1 MLVIFVITFGTI
13 SPVGTARFAST
24 ESVVSSS
31 MTSGESS
38 KSSASWLCEDAL
50 SFFCS
55 TGDEDANFAPSLRTD
70 SARPSFLDKSNGCS
84 YIVWLAGLEANGT
97 RGGIFDSR
105 RSLAREFWNQT
116 WTWNNNLFKNTLW
129 IFHNYKVYE
138 FLFPLRQLFFLLCR
152 WYRYKF
158 SSKKRQENT
167 NSKQYIRVMLS
178 LHDKLLYTCDK
189 NLHDTFIELN
199 ESKRYFTK
207 IDLNG
212 LRMNKENK
220 K

>member
-1 MLVIFVITFGTI
+1 MQIFIDILVIFVITFGTI
-13 SPVGTARFAST
+13 SPVGIARFAST

-55 TGDEDANFAPSLRTD
+55 TGDEDANFTPSLRTD

-138 FLFPLRQLFFLLCR
+138 FLFPFWDNCFSFYVDDIDINFPRRKGKKIQIQNNIFEWC
-152 WYRYKF
+152 YRYMINSYIHAIKIF
-158 SSKKRQENT
+158 TILSSN
-167 NSKQYIRVMLS
+167 
-178 LHDKLLYTCDK
+178 
-189 NLHDTFIELN
+189 
-199 ESKRYFTK
+199 
-207 IDLNG
+207 
-212 LRMNKENK
+212 
-220 K
+220 